1 MRSRRWSFTPAG
13 CKALFLLTG
22 LALSGLVAAAELRV
36 LDDRGSELVLAAP
49 AKRIV
54 TLAPSLAELAYAA
67 GAGEK
72 LVGVSAWSDYPE
84 AAKKLPQIGG
94 YGKIDLERLLRL
106 RPDLVIGWR
115 SGNAPGDL
123 ERLEKLGIPLYVTE
137 AQRLADIPRQ
147 IEAIGRLAGTP
158 TQAQQAATT
167 FRRELDELEGRYAG
181 ARPVSVF
188 YQIWHRPLITVN
200 GSHLIAEVIRLCGG
214 VNPYEA
220 LPALTPTVSLES
232 LLAADPTVIVA
243 GDTVSYWR
251 RYPQLAAVRNNRLFS
266 INPDF
271 LNRATPRLLQ
281 GARELCAALEKT
293 RN

>member
-13 CKALFLLTG
+13 CRALILLG
-22 LALSGLVAAAELRV
+22 WLALSFPTAAEPRA
-36 LDDRGSELVLAAP
+36 LDDRGAELVLAAP

-54 TLAPSLAELAYAA
+54 TLAPSLAELVYAA

-84 AAKKLPQIGG
+84 AARKLPQVGG

-123 ERLEKLGIPLYVTE
+123 ERLEKLGIPLYVSE
-137 AQRLADIPRQ
+137 ARQLADIPRQ
-147 IEAIGRLAGTP
+147 IEAIGQLAGTFAH
-158 TQAQQAATT
+158 AQQAAAA
-167 FRRELDELEGRYAG
+167 FRRELDELAGRYAG

-200 GSHLIAEVIRLCGG
+200 GSHLIDEVIRLCGG
-214 VNPYEA
+214 VNPYAA
-220 LPALTPTVSLES
+220 LPSATPTVSLES
-232 LLAADPTVIVA
+232 LLAADPAAIVV
-243 GDTVSYWR
+243 GDAVGYWR
-251 RYPQLAAVRNNRLFS
+251 RYPQLAAVRNNRLIS

-281 GARELCAALEKT
+281 GARELCAALEKN